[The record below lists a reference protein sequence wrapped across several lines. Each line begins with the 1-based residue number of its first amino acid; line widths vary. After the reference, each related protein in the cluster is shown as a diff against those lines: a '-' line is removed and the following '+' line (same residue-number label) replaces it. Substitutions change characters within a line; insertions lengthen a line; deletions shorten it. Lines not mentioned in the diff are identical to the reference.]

1 MDATSE
7 TLQLCTFTFVRWG
20 GGAYSDLTQVML
32 KVKRKITDRSRSF
45 SILNLRNLTDKL
57 VWPGL
62 TLDYDWIKRVL
73 LVGQMDWLEGDCEQI

>member
-7 TLQLCTFTFVRWG
+7 TLKICTFFFVRWG
-20 GGAYSDLTQVML
+20 GVAYSELTQVML
-32 KVKRKITDRSRSF
+32 KVKRQITDRSRSF
-45 SILNLRNLTDKL
+45 SILSLGNLTGKL

-62 TLDYDWIKRVL
+62 ALDYDWIKRVL